1 MRKISVAF
9 LTILLVSSLCSL
21 PLAAQGK
28 GSILLASEKTR
39 FKDALITEL
48 ESLFTLSGYMVQ
60 KAQHTKGGLDAYKA
74 SDYAAVFITNSGVY
88 SKVRPWVTAWIEKN
102 RASGAYILLHTTQIK
117 DWKVEATV
125 DAVTSAS
132 TNDGVKALAREY
144 YSKIT
149 AELDKKDLAQ

>member
-1 MRKISVAF
+1 MRKFSIAI

-28 GSILLASEKTR
+28 GTILLASEKTR

-48 ESLFTLSGYMVQ
+48 ESLFTSAGYTVQ
-60 KAQHTKGGLDAYKA
+60 KAQHPKGGLDAYKA
-74 SDYAAVFITNSGVY
+74 SDYAAVFITNSGVN

-117 DWKVEATV
+117 DWKVVATV

-132 TNDGVKALAREY
+132 TNDEAKTLAREY
-144 YSKIT
+144 FTKIT
-149 AELDKKDLAQ
+149 AALDKKGQAQ